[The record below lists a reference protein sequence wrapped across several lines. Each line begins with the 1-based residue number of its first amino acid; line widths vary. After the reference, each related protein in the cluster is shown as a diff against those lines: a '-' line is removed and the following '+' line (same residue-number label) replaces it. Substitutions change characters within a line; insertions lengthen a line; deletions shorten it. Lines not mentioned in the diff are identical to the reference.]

1 MNELQIFEKAE
12 FGKVRIVMRNGE
24 PWFVARDVAE
34 ALGYTWSG
42 SRFSHVPEEWK
53 GMTSVVTPGGEQEM
67 LTISHADDFTR
78 SHPVLTG
85 KRKGTTLRERLER
98 IRDTTRKASVREAAE
113 QWLRKMEA
121 TA

>member
-67 LTISHADDFTR
+67 LIISEPGLYFFLAR
-78 SHPVLTG
+78 SDKP
-85 KRKGTTLRERLER
+85 
-98 IRDTTRKASVREAAE
+98 
-113 QWLRKMEA
+113 
-121 TA
+121 TALPLPKVACW

>member
-67 LTISHADDFTR
+67 LMHLPRSPGQETGLGRRSRLQRRREVYEYDYDHISR
-78 SHPVLTG
+78 
-85 KRKGTTLRERLER
+85 RRLYP
-98 IRDTTRKASVREAAE
+98 
-113 QWLRKMEA
+113 
-121 TA
+121 